1 MTSDLVRTVA
11 SVFRRKG
18 ASDLSTAE
26 FKHALSL
33 DLRWFAP
40 ADARK
45 LLAHAVNT
53 GLVEEQGERV
63 AALFDVARVDV
74 PVAFRPTLDVLD
86 EAPPALPSRLALPP
100 AALPAARPASAPG
113 SDPASAPAPAPL
125 ARAQASA
132 LGVLEE
138 AVSAA
143 ARASG
148 LDRADVEKEV
158 EDERVRRGGLFSADV
173 AALVVARRRGVDVRA
188 LAARLR

>member
-18 ASDLSTAE
+18 ASDLTTAE

-74 PVAFRPTLDVLD
+74 PVAFRPSLDVLD
-86 EAPPALPSRLALPP
+86 EAPPALPARIAPP
-100 AALPAARPASAPG
+100 PPSVPAGAPQAA
-113 SDPASAPAPAPL
+113 ASAPA
-125 ARAQASA
+125 AS
-132 LGVLEE
+132 VLEE
-138 AVSAA
+138 ALSAA
-143 ARASG
+143 ARAGG
-148 LDRADVEKEV
+148 LDRADLEREA
-158 EDERVRRGGLFSADV
+158 EDERARRGGLFSADV